1 MRARK
6 YRGRDERGCWHYGWL
21 AETNDGTFY
30 IIENDEGWTDDGF
43 HNDDFSGWYKVLEKT
58 IGQFIGL
65 CDWKGK
71 EIYEDDVIEGDHN
84 IRHVIR
90 YKETDASFFAYL
102 LPETKF
108 SPKGGFDKSWIDE
121 FGKEVIGNIHDN
133 PELLRGV

>member
-58 IGQFIGL
+58 IGQFTGLLDKNGKGIFEGDIIKMSTATYGDEIFRIG
-65 CDWKGK
+65 
-71 EIYEDDVIEGDHN
+71 YED
-84 IRHVIR
+84 RR
-90 YKETDASFFAYL
+90 R
-102 LPETKF
+102 
-108 SPKGGFDKSWIDE
+108 ID
-121 FGKEVIGNIHDN
+121 
-133 PELLRGV
+133 L